1 MKCVRQA
8 TSQDSDTISL
18 LRINAYRRSTE
29 FDLLLADQL
38 KWSRCDEKHI
48 VLAAWADRQTAV
60 STMRAVVVGNVRE
73 ALECVQCSLPDLLEF
88 PAIVFNAGA
97 TRTDYRRQG
106 LNQALRYH
114 FLRAA
119 VRCGIKAI
127 LGPIYR
133 GAPRTDFMKALGY
146 RFLTP
151 EKSWQ
156 TKLAP
161 KKERIL
167 GILPLK
173 HMGRAIDY
181 IRTHRNEVLQSYPW
195 KGPFFE
201 FPLENAAEL
210 RIERTHPAPP
220 RRQSRPMQRLAQAV
234 YGSWVR
240 RGGSADG
247 KGRRR
252 GAI

>member
-18 LRINAYRRSTE
+18 LRINEYRRSTE
-29 FDLLLADQL
+29 FDLLLAEQL
-38 KWSRCDEKHI
+38 KWNRWDEKHI
-48 VLAAWADRQTAV
+48 VLAAWADHQTVV

-73 ALECVQCSLPDLLEF
+73 ALECVQCSLPDALEF
-88 PAIVFNAGA
+88 PVIVFNAAA
-97 TRTDYRRQG
+97 TRADYRRQG

-119 VRCGIKAI
+119 VRCRIKAI
-127 LGPIYR
+127 LGPVYR
-133 GAPRTDFMKALGY
+133 GAPRIDFMKALGY

-173 HMGRAIDY
+173 HMGQAIDY

-195 KGPFFE
+195 KGPCFE
-201 FPLENAAEL
+201 FPLENSAEM
-210 RIERTHPAPP
+210 RIERPRPTPS
-220 RRQSRPMQRLAQAV
+220 RRQSSPMHRIVQAV
-234 YGSWVR
+234 NGSR
-240 RGGSADG
+240 
-247 KGRRR
+247 
-252 GAI
+252 